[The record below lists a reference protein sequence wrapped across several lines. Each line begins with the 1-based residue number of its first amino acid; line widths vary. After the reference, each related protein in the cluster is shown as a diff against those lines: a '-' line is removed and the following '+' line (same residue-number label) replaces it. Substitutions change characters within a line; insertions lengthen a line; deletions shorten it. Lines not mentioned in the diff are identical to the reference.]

1 MYPITIIGLGSG
13 ELDQLSVGVYK
24 KLKAAENLVVR
35 TDRHP
40 AVEELKAEG
49 VRMTSFDSV
58 YESQD
63 AFEGVYGEIVARL
76 VQMAEEKPVM
86 YAVPGHPLVAEQTVQ
101 LLIEREKAGQAIL
114 DIVGGNSFLDPIFGA
129 LRIDPIEGFQLLDG
143 TDLRQDDVMM
153 QQHVLIGQVYDGFVA
168 SDVKLTLLEKYDVDH
183 PVTIVTAAGTAVE
196 QIRTVPLVE
205 LDRETAIDNLTTVYV
220 PPVMD
225 QADRLKEWQ
234 TFRTIIA
241 KLRSPE
247 GCPWDREQTHESL
260 KRYMIEEAHEVL
272 DAIDRQDDD
281 DLVDE
286 LGDVLLQVFL
296 HAQIGE
302 DNGYF
307 SIEDVL
313 QAIGDKMIRR
323 HPHVFGEV
331 DVENAEQV
339 VKNWQ
344 DIKAQENPKKASQL
358 DGQALTNSSLLTSFN
373 YQKAAARVGFDWPD
387 VAGAFDK
394 FEEEWQEFKVE
405 VENGTQDTRTDELGD
420 VFFTLVNIARFL
432 KLSPE
437 EAMQHANE
445 KFRSRFAFIEHSV
458 AQNRGTFEEYTV
470 DELEEFWQQAKRTG
484 GTIDETR

>member
-13 ELDQLSVGVYK
+13 ELDQVSVGVYK
-24 KLKAAENLVVR
+24 KLKAAETLIVR
-35 TDRHP
+35 TDHHP

-49 VRMTSFDSV
+49 VQMTSFDQV

-63 AFEGVYGEIVARL
+63 AFEAVYEEIVERL
-76 VQMAEEKPVM
+76 LEMAADKPII

-101 LLIEREKAGQAIL
+101 LLIEQEKAGCAVIE
-114 DIVGGNSFLDPIFGA
+114 IVGGNSFLDPIFSA

-153 QQHVLIGQVYDGFVA
+153 RQHVLIGQVYDAFVA
-168 SDVKLTLLEKYDVDH
+168 SEVKLTLLEKYDINH
-183 PVTIVTAAGTAVE
+183 PVTIVTAAGTVAE
-196 QIRTVPLVE
+196 QLRTVPLVE
-205 LDRETAIDNLTTVYV
+205 LDRETEIDNLTTVYV
-220 PPVMD
+220 PPVVE
-225 QADRLKEWQ
+225 QVDRLKEWQ
-234 TFRTIIA
+234 TFRSIIA

-260 KRYMIEEAHEVL
+260 KSYMIEEAHEVI
-272 DAIDRQDDD
+272 DAIDRQDDEA
-281 DLVDE
+281 LVEE

-296 HAQIGE
+296 HAQVGE

-323 HPHVFGEV
+323 HPHVFGED
-331 DVENAEQV
+331 DVENADEV

-344 DIKAQENPKKASQL
+344 DIKAQEKPKKSSQL
-358 DGQALTNSSLLTSFN
+358 DGQALTGSSLLTSFN

-387 VAGAFDK
+387 VQGAFDK
-394 FEEEWQEFKVE
+394 FEEEWQEFQVE
-405 VENGTQDTRTDELGD
+405 VDNGTQDARTDELGD

-437 EAMQHANE
+437 EALQHANE
-445 KFRSRFAFIEHSV
+445 KFRSRFTFIERSV
-458 AQNRGTFEEYTV
+458 SAERGTFEDYTA

-484 GTIDETR
+484 GTADETR